1 MNRTG
6 PRDPELFGRGPSP
19 LASVIFYCLL
29 SLACLFVDHRY
40 HGLSLVRQAIAAVFY
55 PFQELATVPSV
66 VGQWIMTPFEDHRAL
81 EADNDRLRK
90 QLLEQTGAVEENHLL
105 KMEKATLHSL
115 LELKQQQPAIRHVAT
130 ILAASHDPF
139 VKKIILDGGRNLDI
153 PPGSPVITADGLVGQ
168 VTAVFPFSSE
178 VTLITDKSESIP
190 VMVLRNGLRA
200 MAVGDGENGTLSLP
214 YLPRTSDIQ
223 QGDILITSGI
233 DGLFPPGLKVGSV
246 QSVTR
251 DAQTP
256 FAQVT
261 CTATPAAT
269 SHRHV
274 LVVDAPRIQDSDH

>member
-1 MNRTG
+1 MNRPE

-29 SLACLFVDHRY
+29 SLACLFGDHRY

-55 PFQELATVPSV
+55 PFQELATAPSV
-66 VGQWIMTPFEDHRAL
+66 VGQWIMTPFEDRKAL
-81 EADNDRLRK
+81 KAENAKLRR

-105 KMEKATLHSL
+105 KLEQATLHGL
-115 LELKQQQPAIRHVAT
+115 LALKQRQPAIRHVAT
-130 ILAASHDPF
+130 LLATSHDPF
-139 VKKIILDGGRNLDI
+139 AKKIILDGGRNLGI
-153 PPGSPVITADGLVGQ
+153 PPGSPVLTTDGLVGQ

-178 VTLITDKSESIP
+178 VTLITDKSQSIP

-214 YLPRTSDIQ
+214 YLPKTSDIQ
-223 QGDILITSGI
+223 QGDVLVTSGI
-233 DGLFPPGLKVGSV
+233 DGLFPPGMKVGIV

-251 DAQTP
+251 DAQSP

-261 CTATPAAT
+261 CAATPAAT

-274 LVVDAPRIQDSDH
+274 LVIDAPRIQDSDH

>member
-1 MNRTG
+1 MSRLG

-19 LASVIFYCLL
+19 LASVVFYCLL
-29 SLACLFVDHRY
+29 SLTCLFVDHRY
-40 HGLSLVRQAIAAVFY
+40 HGLSLVRQGIAAVFY

-66 VGQWIMTPFEDHRAL
+66 VGQWIMTRFENRRAL
-81 EADNDRLRK
+81 ETENARLRK
-90 QLLEQTGAVEENHLL
+90 QLLEQTGAVEEN
-105 KMEKATLHSL
+105 TLFKLEQAKLHGL
-115 LELKQQQPAIRHVAT
+115 LELKQQQPATRHVTT

-139 VKKIILDGGRNLDI
+139 VKKIILDGGRNLGI
-153 PPGSPVITADGLVGQ
+153 PPGSPVVTTDGLVGQ

-178 VTLITDKSESIP
+178 VTLITDKSQSIP

-223 QGDILITSGI
+223 QGDVLVTSGI
-233 DGLFPPGLKVGSV
+233 DGLFPPGLKVGIV

-251 DAQTP
+251 DAQSP

-274 LVVDAPRIQDSDH
+274 LVIDAPRIQDSDH